1 MAGMFPLQETTPT
14 DWSGLTTVNH
24 LYSIYGME
32 PQKASNLITMI
43 RQANY
48 GLDFNNFLETQFGVE
63 YYDSDADFRWMLQG
77 HSRKNI
83 PLIRA
88 EINGTTVTGAD
99 KTGINMSHFTLV
111 FGENYFSET
120 DLIVGEKNERY
131 PIRIVEE
138 PTFVGNEVHYNCELF
153 TGDDDLFIPFEELQ
167 ESKRFSKEWNP
178 VETYLS
184 TKGGTVNY
192 TSPFSMI
199 NRFSSIRME
208 DTRPGNFAA
217 KPVSFTWMTGDGP
230 KTTWLQYADWEFD
243 TQFQDSLSYLLMF
256 ATSNQTEEKTFRQK
270 GKSGV
275 QIVQGAGVKQQIDS
289 SNVAYYNS
297 FTVQYI
303 TQFMLEMSINRL
315 SKDQRKFMF
324 RTGEWGMYQFSE
336 SIEDYTQL
344 YTPNQTESRIYMG
357 SGNSMGYRGQFLE
370 YKGPN
375 GLEVSVMHE
384 PLNDDLVRNK
394 IMHSEG
400 GVAESRVYYILDI
413 GTSNGNRNIQK
424 CSVRNSTTRA
434 VVPGIRCNPMAP
446 SLQGG
451 WQMAANPVDGWYITI
466 MEQGIGSRVTDPSRT
481 GIMYPA
487 VLADVGVTY

>member
-1 MAGMFPLQETTPT
+1 
-14 DWSGLTTVNH
+14 
-24 LYSIYGME
+24 
-32 PQKASNLITMI
+32 
-43 RQANY
+43 
-48 GLDFNNFLETQFGVE
+48 
-63 YYDSDADFRWMLQG
+63 
-77 HSRKNI
+77 
-83 PLIRA
+83 
-88 EINGTTVTGAD
+88 
-99 KTGINMSHFTLV
+99 
-111 FGENYFSET
+111 
-120 DLIVGEKNERY
+120 
-131 PIRIVEE
+131 
-138 PTFVGNEVHYNCELF
+138 
-153 TGDDDLFIPFEELQ
+153 
-167 ESKRFSKEWNP
+167 
-178 VETYLS
+178 
-184 TKGGTVNY
+184 
-192 TSPFSMI
+192 
-199 NRFSSIRME
+199 
-208 DTRPGNFAA
+208 
-217 KPVSFTWMTGDGP
+217 
-230 KTTWLQYADWEFD
+230 
-243 TQFQDSLSYLLMF
+243 
-256 ATSNQTEEKTFRQK
+256 
-270 GKSGV
+270 V